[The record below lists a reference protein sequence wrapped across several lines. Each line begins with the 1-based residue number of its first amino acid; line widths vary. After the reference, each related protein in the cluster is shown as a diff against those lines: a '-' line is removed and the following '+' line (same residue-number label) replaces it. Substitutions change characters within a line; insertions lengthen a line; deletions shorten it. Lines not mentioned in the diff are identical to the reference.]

1 MTNRIALEDILSPED
16 CRIIDTASS
25 PPGDTKVLSSLAEV
39 LRDRFGLVLELDPDI
54 ISGLIVDSSNLP
66 GAASAA
72 CRPCNERECAAAAR
86 ACFTAKIPCTISAGR
101 SNLTGSATPQGGV
114 LVSLERMKT
123 PGVRLNAGTAT
134 VQSPAGIILED
145 LRREVTRLSANALIF
160 PVDPTS
166 GADAMVGGAIACNA
180 SGFTPGE
187 PGAMRNWVERLDVLL
202 PDGSMVRARRG
213 QYLSI
218 DGAFILAHKDS
229 QTLLPVPRYS
239 RPAVK
244 NASGPYS
251 SPDGVMDFVDLI
263 IGSEGIFGVVTA
275 CELRLSQRP
284 HDYLD
289 LFFSLSDESQ
299 MLLFHEYLHR
309 RLSGD
314 LSVLSAFEYFGVN
327 CRAYMDHE
335 NKLFS
340 GKDQVGIYLQVPL
353 YDLTVDSAAEQ
364 WFGIL
369 TEAPCNIDGSAVK
382 IMTTDKD
389 RAIFLE
395 ARHSMPARSLEVVQ
409 RRGTYTIMSDTVVPR
424 ESFGDFLSY
433 THSLLKRESLDYLT
447 FGHLGDCHL
456 HFMILPEASQLE
468 RATQVYER
476 IVEKSAELGGVYS
489 GEHGT
494 GKRKRGDFLKC
505 YGAAAVEQIR
515 LAKRAVDPFHLL
527 NRGNVIPFEGGADT
541 GSRNSP

>member
-1 MTNRIALEDILSPED
+1 MTNRIMLEDILSPED
-16 CRIIDTASS
+16 CRIIDAASS
-25 PPGDTKVLSSLAEV
+25 PPGDMKVLSSLAEV
-39 LRDRFGLVLELDPDI
+39 LRDRFGLVLEFDPDI

-66 GAASAA
+66 GAASAV
-72 CRPCNERECAAAAR
+72 CRPRNERECAAAAR
-86 ACFTAKIPCTISAGR
+86 ACFTAKIPFTISAGR
-101 SNLTGSATPQGGV
+101 SNLTGSATPEGGV
-114 LVSLERMKT
+114 LVSLERMKN
-123 PGVRLNAGTAT
+123 PDVRLDAGTAT

-160 PVDPTS
+160 PIDPTS
-166 GADAMVGGAIACNA
+166 RTDAMVGGAIACNA

-218 DGAFILAHKDS
+218 DGVFILAHKDS

-263 IGSEGIFGVVTA
+263 IGSEGLFGIVTA
-275 CELRLSQRP
+275 CQLRLSRRP
-284 HDYLD
+284 HDCLD
-289 LFFSLSDESQ
+289 LFFSLRGEAQ
-299 MLLFHEYLHR
+299 MLVFHEYLYHR
-309 RLSGD
+309 LAGEF
-314 LSVLSAFEYFGVN
+314 SVLSAFEYFGVN
-327 CRAYMDHE
+327 CRTYMDHG

-340 GKDQVGIYLQVPL
+340 GNDQVGIYLQIPL
-353 YDLTVDSAAEQ
+353 HDHTVDEAARE
-364 WFGIL
+364 WFDIL
-369 TEAPCNIDGSAVK
+369 TQAPCSIDVNAVK
-382 IMTTDKD
+382 LMTTDKD
-389 RAIFLE
+389 RVIFLE

-433 THSLLKRESLDYLT
+433 THGLLKRERLDYLT

-468 RATQVYER
+468 RATQVYEL

-505 YGAAAVEQIR
+505 YGVAAVEQIR
-515 LAKRAVDPFHLL
+515 LAKQAVDPFHLL
-527 NRGNVIPFEGGADT
+527 NRGNVIPFEDRDDT
-541 GSRNSP
+541 GP